1 MLGIVQPSQA
11 SHYSHPHLIPKPDDT
26 WRFCIDYRQ
35 LNNASKSLG
44 WPIPNIELLL
54 RRVGKHKPKYFG
66 KFDLTSG
73 YHQTAM
79 HENSRAFTA
88 FTLPL
93 RP

>member
-1 MLGIVQPSQA
+1 MLGVIQPSK
-11 SHYSHPHLIPKPDDT
+11 STYYSHPHLTPEPDGS
-26 WRFCIDYRQ
+26 WRLCIDDRQ

-54 RRVGKHKPKYFG
+54 RREGKHFPQYFG

-79 HENSRAFTA
+79 DENSRSSQH
-88 FTLPL
+88 L
-93 RP
+93 